1 MKDNEFRL
9 SRRAELREATIQDAV
24 SLIGRVA
31 IMTMADDRDGDIP
44 SDHVKRVFL
53 ATIEA
58 LKEDKQRARRT
69 LGIIDTGLDTVGAT
83 FRFEFGAMQHGSTNE
98 VVLRS
103 TSEAALHTANVWG
116 RGARAVQRR
125 TADWPDGG
133 RYIGPWKDI
142 EPDETEDAA
151 AQREVPP
158 DAGVRPDSVGGESPR
173 GADSASTGQLHR
185 S

>member
-69 LGIIDTGLDTVGAT
+69 LGIIDTGLNTVEAT
-83 FRFEFGAMQHGSTNE
+83 AKSEWWTVEANRIYGVPQHSRRAALDE
-98 VVLRS
+98 AVLRG
-103 TSEAALHTANVWG
+103 N
-116 RGARAVQRR
+116 GARAVERR
-125 TADWPDGG
+125 VIEWPDGG
-133 RYIGPWKDI
+133 RYTGPWKDI
-142 EPDETEDAA
+142 EPDEAEDAA
-151 AQREVPP
+151 PQGEGSQ
-158 DAGVRPDSVGGESPR
+158 DAGVRPDPVGSESPT
-173 GADSASTGQLHR
+173 GVDSA
-185 S
+185 